1 MARKLP
7 CCFSLMA
14 RPSITYSLSLNMAAA
29 NAFPRRRLNAVPSAL
44 QVYVQAP
51 QQFDNHPEDPDS
63 RPKEGSSN
71 NLADLVMRLYEP
83 PACMESIFTMAYP
96 KNRSCQVICRHVA
109 AETLPQPVFDYC
121 MEKVDDP
128 YSPLTSRRCM
138 ADAAARISGPLLT
151 ILSMCVDRLR

>member
-1 MARKLP
+1 MARRLP

-14 RPSITYSLSLNMAAA
+14 RPSITSSLSLNMAAA

-96 KNRSCQVICRHVA
+96 KNRSGTWPPKPSRSQSSTTAWRRWMIHILR
-109 AETLPQPVFDYC
+109 LPAVGAWQMQLLVF
-121 MEKVDDP
+121 
-128 YSPLTSRRCM
+128 L
-138 ADAAARISGPLLT
+138 ARS
-151 ILSMCVDRLR
+151 